1 VANGLCQY
9 LVYEKEIIMEN
20 QKPSQSS
27 QPEEYYRHG
36 RRHHHDLL
44 SSILGGV
51 FFILLGLL
59 LFLASQGIL
68 AWDKWWQY
76 LIIGIG
82 IILLISSIIRY
93 QKESSAGF
101 RYGSL
106 IAAIILI
113 GIGVAFLL
121 GNATWWPLI
130 IIVIGV
136 AIIIGGLLRPR

>member
-1 VANGLCQY
+1 MAQ
-9 LVYEKEIIMEN
+9 
-20 QKPSQSS
+20 QKPEQSD
-27 QPEEYYRHG
+27 QPEGNYRQS
-36 RRHHHDLL
+36 RRHHHDHIPA
-44 SSILGGV
+44 ILGGV
-51 FFILLGLL
+51 FLILLGVL

-82 IILLISSIIRY
+82 IILLIDSLIRY

-101 RYGSL
+101 RIGRL

-121 GNATWWPLI
+121 GNITWWPLV
-130 IIVIGV
+130 IIVVGV
-136 AIIIGGLLRPR
+136 AIIIGALMRPRQNK